1 MDKDLASKI
10 VLVTGAGRGV
20 GKAIALAF
28 ACERSRVVITAR
40 TESGLEQVAEEIRTS
55 GAEVLASPCDVTQ
68 KPQLERLRQEIDNR
82 FGAVQILVN
91 NVGVAPAADFLDMPD
106 SLWDDVMRINVS
118 SAYNCC
124 KTFLPAM
131 VNARWGRVINIASTV
146 ARVAYPRIAAYA
158 TSKHAMLGLTRA
170 LAAETAKSGVT
181 VNAVCPG
188 YVNTELTRENARRLA
203 ETRGRSFDEALAML
217 AASCPQRRLIEPE
230 EVAYVTV
237 MLASDRA
244 RGITGQAIQVDGG
257 AVMA

>member
-1 MDKDLASKI
+1 MTETNGKT
-10 VLVTGAGRGV
+10 VLVTGAGRGI

-28 ACERSRVVITAR
+28 AAERSRVVITGR
-40 TESGLEQVAEEIRTS
+40 TVAALEEVAAEIRDT
-55 GAEVLASPCDVTQ
+55 GAAVLASTCDVTQ
-68 KPQLERLRQEIDNR
+68 KPQVKNLQHEIERD

-91 NVGVAPAADFLDMPD
+91 NVGIAPTAGFLEMPD
-106 SLWDDVMRINVS
+106 SLWDEVMRVNVS
-118 SAYNCC
+118 ATYNCC
-124 KTFLPAM
+124 KTFLGAM
-131 VNARWGRVINIASTV
+131 VDARWGRVINIASTV
-146 ARVAYPRIAAYA
+146 ARVAYPGISAYA
-158 TSKHAMLGLTRA
+158 TSKHAILGLTRS
-170 LAAETAKSGVT
+170 LAIETARSGVT

-203 ETRGRSFDEALAML
+203 EKRGKSLDEALAML

-230 EVAYVTV
+230 EVAYVTL

>member
-1 MDKDLASKI
+1 MTESNGKV
-10 VLVTGAGRGV
+10 VLITGAGRGI

-28 ACERSRVVITAR
+28 AAEKSRVVVTGRTAA
-40 TESGLEQVAEEIRTS
+40 TLEQVAAEIRAA
-55 GAEVLASPCDVTQ
+55 GAEVLACPCDVTD
-68 KPQLERLRQEIDNR
+68 KPQVKNLQRDVERH

-91 NVGVAPAADFLDMPD
+91 NVGIAPAAGFLEMPD
-106 SLWDDVMRINVS
+106 NLWDDVMRVNVS
-118 SAYNCC
+118 ATYNCC
-124 KTFLPAM
+124 KTFLSAM
-131 VNARWGRVINIASTV
+131 VDARWGRIVNIASTV
-146 ARVAYPRIAAYA
+146 ARVAYPGISAYA
-158 TSKHAMLGLTRA
+158 TSKHAILGLTRS
-170 LAAETAKSGVT
+170 LAIETARSGVT

-203 ETRGRSFDEALAML
+203 EKRGQSLDQALALL

-230 EVAYVTV
+230 EVAYVTL

>member
-1 MDKDLASKI
+1 MTETNGKI
-10 VLVTGAGRGV
+10 VLVTGAGRGI

-28 ACERSRVVITAR
+28 AAEKTRVVITGR
-40 TESGLEQVAEEIRTS
+40 TAAALEEVAGEIRGTS
-55 GAEVLASPCDVTQ
+55 AEVFASTCDVTQ
-68 KPQLERLRQEIDNR
+68 KPQVKSLQHRIESH

-91 NVGVAPAADFLDMPD
+91 NVGVAPAAGFLEMPD
-106 SLWDDVMRINVS
+106 SLWDEVMRVNVS

-124 KTFLPAM
+124 KAFLPAM
-131 VNARWGRVINIASTV
+131 VGARWGRIINIASTV
-146 ARVAYPRIAAYA
+146 ARVAYPGISAYA
-158 TSKHAMLGLTRA
+158 TSKHAILGLTRS
-170 LAAETAKSGVT
+170 LAIESARSGVT

-188 YVNTELTRENARRLA
+188 YVNTELTRGNAQRLA
-203 ETRGRSFDEALAML
+203 ENRGQSLDEALALM

-230 EVAYVTV
+230 EVAYVTL

>member
-1 MDKDLASKI
+1 MTEINGKT
-10 VLVTGAGRGV
+10 VVVTGAGRGI

-28 ACERSRVVITAR
+28 AAEKNRVVITGR
-40 TESGLEQVAEEIRTS
+40 TAAALEEVAGEIRAT
-55 GAEVLASPCDVTQ
+55 GAEVLASTCDVTQ
-68 KPQLERLRQEIDNR
+68 EPQVKSLQHRIENH

-91 NVGVAPAADFLDMPD
+91 NVGIAPAAGFLEMPD
-106 SLWDDVMRINVS
+106 SLWDEVMRVNVS

-124 KTFLPAM
+124 KAFLAAM
-131 VNARWGRVINIASTV
+131 VGAGWGRIINIASTV
-146 ARVAYPRIAAYA
+146 ARVAYPGISAYA
-158 TSKHAMLGLTRA
+158 TSKHAILGLTRS
-170 LAAETAKSGVT
+170 LAIESARSGVT

-188 YVNTELTRENARRLA
+188 YVNTELTRENAQRLA
-203 ETRGRSFDEALAML
+203 EKRGQSLDEALTLM

-230 EVAYVTV
+230 EVAYVTL

>member
-1 MDKDLASKI
+1 MTEIDGKI
-10 VLVTGAGRGV
+10 VLITGAGRGI

-28 ACERSRVVITAR
+28 AAEQNRVVITGR
-40 TESGLEQVAEEIRTS
+40 TAAALEQVAAEIRAT

-68 KPQLERLRQEIDNR
+68 KSQLESLRQEVEKR

-91 NVGVAPAADFLDMPD
+91 NVGIAPAANFLEMPD
-106 SLWDDVMRINVS
+106 SLWEKVMGVNLGA
-118 SAYNCC
+118 AYNCC
-124 KTFLPAM
+124 KTFLFAM
-131 VNARWGRVINIASTV
+131 VGARWGRIINIASTG
-146 ARVAYPRIAAYA
+146 ARVAYPGISAYA
-158 TSKHAMLGLTRA
+158 TSKHAILGLTRS
-170 LAAETAKSGVT
+170 LAIETARSGVT

-188 YVNTELTRENARRLA
+188 YVDTELTRENAQRLA
-203 ETRGRSFDEALAML
+203 ERRGQSLDEALALM

-230 EVAYVTV
+230 EVAYVTL